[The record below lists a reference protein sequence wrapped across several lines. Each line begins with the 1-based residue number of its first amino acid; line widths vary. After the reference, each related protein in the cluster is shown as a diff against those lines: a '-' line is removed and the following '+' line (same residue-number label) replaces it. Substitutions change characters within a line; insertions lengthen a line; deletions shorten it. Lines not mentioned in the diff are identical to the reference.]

1 MWPKIHSNYSVTPN
15 EDCDKAP
22 QKKFPASSWGIIEE
36 QSTDN
41 TITH

>member
-15 EDCDKAP
+15 EDKAP